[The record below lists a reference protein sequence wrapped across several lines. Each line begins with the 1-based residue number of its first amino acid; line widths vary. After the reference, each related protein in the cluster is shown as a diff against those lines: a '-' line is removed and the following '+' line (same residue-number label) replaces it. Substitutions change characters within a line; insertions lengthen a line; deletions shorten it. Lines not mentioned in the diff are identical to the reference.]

1 MSVVRTTISIPEG
14 MFMEIKKE
22 AKKHGMSISRF
33 IVSSLQDFLIVQ
45 RKQKAAR
52 EVLEIAEKNPL
63 SGAAIE
69 IALKEVKELKK
80 GWK

>member
-1 MSVVRTTISIPEG
+1 
-14 MFMEIKKE
+14 
-22 AKKHGMSISRF
+22 MSISRF

-69 IALKEVKELKK
+69 MALKEVKELKK
-80 GWK
+80 EWK